1 MISFYTANE
10 DEVEGDNDM
19 NEHGLDFGQPLGELE
34 QAEAKGSL
42 NKAEAVSR
50 KTETIK
56 KSSNRSTSL
65 GVLDG
70 GSSK

>member
-42 NKAEAVSR
+42 DKAEAVSR
-50 KTETIK
+50 RTETFK
-56 KSSNRSTSL
+56 
-65 GVLDG
+65 
-70 GSSK
+70 